1 MTDFQN
7 WKFPFKTNPEFKTK
21 TAYFCME
28 YGIDQSFKIYSG
40 GLGFLAGSHMR
51 SAYDLKQP
59 LIGIGMLWKYGY
71 YDQTRHEDQSLRADF
86 VEKSYAFLQDTGII
100 VKVEINGNPNV
111 HVKAFYL
118 APEVF
123 GTAPMF
129 FLSTDVPENDHLA
142 RTICHRLY
150 DNNPSTRVAQ
160 SIVLGQGGGKV
171 IDAIGGVEVYH
182 LNEGHGLPLAFHLQE
197 KYPKLSE
204 LKKHLVFTTHTPE
217 LAGNEEHDAQFLNKM
232 GFFKRTLSTDE
243 LAAITHQSPI
253 LNYTL
258 TALRYSKIANGV
270 SQLHG
275 AVSRKMWEGNPGI
288 CKIIAITNAQN
299 TKYWADDE
307 MYKALEKGKD
317 KVISKKK
324 QDLKEILFREVANQ
338 TGKIFDEK
346 ALTIVWARRFAA
358 YKRADIFLDDMARL
372 ERLLSSTKYPIQI
385 IWAGKPYPLDEYAV
399 SVFNRLVAFTK
410 ERHNVAVLTGYELE
424 LSRLLK
430 NGADVWLNTPRRPR
444 EASGTSGMT
453 ASMNG
458 AINFSIFDGWVCE
471 FAKHGKN
478 AFITPVVDSNLPIE
492 EQDRQDKENLFK
504 VLEQE
509 ILPLYYD
516 KPDAWLEIV
525 KNSLKDVVPFFNSD
539 RMAREYYERMYSI

>member
-7 WKFPFKTNPEFKTK
+7 WNFPFKTDNAFKPK
-21 TAYFCME
+21 VAYFCME
-28 YGIDQSFKIYSG
+28 YGIDQSFKVYSG

-51 SAYDLKQP
+51 SAYTLKQP

-71 YDQTRHEDQSLRADF
+71 YDQNRYEDQSLRADF
-86 VEKSYAFLQDTGII
+86 VEKQYAFLEDTGII

-111 HVKAFYL
+111 YVKAYYL

-129 FLSTDVPENDHLA
+129 FLSTDLPENDYLA

-171 IDAIGGVEVYH
+171 VDALGGVDVYH
-182 LNEGHGLPLAFHLQE
+182 LNEGHGLPLAFHLQDQ
-197 KYPKLSE
+197 YPSIQE

-217 LAGNEEHDAQFLNKM
+217 LAGNEEHDANFLNTM
-232 GFFKRTLSTDE
+232 GFFKRQLSTDE
-243 LAAITHQSPI
+243 LAAITHNSPT

-258 TALRYSKIANGV
+258 TALRYAKIANGV

-275 AVSRKMWEGNPGI
+275 EVSRKMWKGNSGI

-299 TKYWADDE
+299 QKYWADEE

-317 KVISKKK
+317 SNIPKRKKS
-324 QDLKEILFREVANQ
+324 LKAALFLEVANQ
-338 TGKIFDEK
+338 TGKMFDPEV
-346 ALTIVWARRFAA
+346 LTIVWARRFAA
-358 YKRADIFLDDMARL
+358 YKRADIFLEDMARL
-372 ERLLSSTKYPIQI
+372 ERLLSSAKYPIQI
-385 IWAGKPYPLDEYAV
+385 IWAGKPYPLDAYAV
-399 SVFNRLVAFTK
+399 GVFNRLVEFTK
-410 ERHNVAVLTGYELE
+410 HRHNVAILTGYELQ

-430 NGADVWLNTPRRPR
+430 NGADIWLNTPRRPR
-444 EASGTSGMT
+444 EASGTSGMS

-458 AINFSIFDGWVCE
+458 AVNFSIFDGWVCE

-478 AFITPVVDSNLPIE
+478 AFITPVVDENQPHTVQD
-492 EQDRQDKENLFK
+492 EQDRTNLFNI
-504 VLEQE
+504 LENE
-509 ILPLYYD
+509 ILPLYYEQPD
-516 KPDAWLEIV
+516 KWLEIV
-525 KNSLKDVVPFFNSD
+525 KNSLKDVFPFFGAD
-539 RMAREYYERMYSI
+539 RMAREYYESMYQS